1 MAQRVPIEPWYGL
14 ALEHRALGGPQ
25 AAAQQLKPDPLGG
38 VRRSYSVI
46 DQCCEAKA
54 TELAAV
60 RLRQGRVLVIV
71 LAVNLAMFCIEF
83 GTGLLSRSTALL
95 ADSLDMLGD
104 SFVYGFSLLVL
115 HRSLAWRARAAL
127 AKGAIMA
134 AFGVGVLLGAGFR
147 FHAGVPPLAPAM
159 LAIGTLA
166 LVANAYCFSLLWRHR
181 ADDINLRSTWL
192 CSRNNLIANGAV
204 LVAAGLVAWF
214 ESLWPDVIVGIAIAI
229 LFLRTA
235 TLVLRESLAEISR
248 ARGGLIEAAG

>member
-1 MAQRVPIEPWYGL
+1 VT
-14 ALEHRALGGPQ
+14 
-25 AAAQQLKPDPLGG
+25 
-38 VRRSYSVI
+38 

-54 TELAAV
+54 SELAAI
-60 RLRQGRVLVIV
+60 RLRQGRVLAVV
-71 LAVNLAMFCIEF
+71 LAVNLVMFCIEF
-83 GTGLLSRSTALL
+83 GGGLLSRSTALL

-115 HRSLAWRARAAL
+115 HRSLAWRARAAF

-134 AFGVGVLLGAGFR
+134 AFGVGVLLEAGLR
-147 FHAGVPPLAPAM
+147 LRAGVPPLAPAM
-159 LAIGTLA
+159 VAIGSLA

-181 ADDINLRSTWL
+181 TDDINLRSTWL
-192 CSRNNLIANGAV
+192 CSRNDLIANGAV

-235 TLVLRESLAEISR
+235 TLVLRESLAELSR
-248 ARGGLIEAAG
+248 ARRGLFAGAG

>member
-1 MAQRVPIEPWYGL
+1 MT
-14 ALEHRALGGPQ
+14 
-25 AAAQQLKPDPLGG
+25 
-38 VRRSYSVI
+38 

-60 RLRQGRVLVIV
+60 RLRQGRVLAVV

-83 GTGLLSRSTALL
+83 GSGLLSRSTALL

-134 AFGVGVLLGAGFR
+134 AFGVGVLLEAGFSLR
-147 FHAGVPPLAPAM
+147 TGVPPLAPVM
-159 LAIGTLA
+159 VSIGTLA

-181 ADDINLRSTWL
+181 TDDINLRSTWL
-192 CSRNNLIANGAV
+192 CSRNDLIANGAV
-204 LVAAGLVAWF
+204 LIAAGLVTWF

-248 ARGGLIEAAG
+248 ARGGLIESAG

>member
-1 MAQRVPIEPWYGL
+1 MT
-14 ALEHRALGGPQ
+14 
-25 AAAQQLKPDPLGG
+25 
-38 VRRSYSVI
+38 

-60 RLRQGRVLVIV
+60 RLRQGRVLAVV